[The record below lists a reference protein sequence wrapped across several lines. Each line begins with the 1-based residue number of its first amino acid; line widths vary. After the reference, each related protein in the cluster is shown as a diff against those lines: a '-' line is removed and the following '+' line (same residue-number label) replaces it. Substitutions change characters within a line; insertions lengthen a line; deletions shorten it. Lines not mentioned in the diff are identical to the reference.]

1 MYIEL
6 LCLTGIFYLLLAVA
20 FKEIEPLLIPAATLP
35 MLISVLIDPYI
46 AIMIDIIYSLL
57 VGLMV
62 GFNQEFIFMSLLG
75 GLIGAVK
82 LSHSKQRLDF
92 VKAGLYVSGVNLV
105 SIVGIGLLNSNDIIS
120 VLKSSLWGI
129 VSGTFSIILVIGT
142 LPFWEAAFDILTPL
156 KLLELSNPNNP
167 LLKKLMMDAPG
178 TYHHSIVVANLAEAA
193 SDAIG
198 ANSLLV
204 RVGGLLP

>member
-1 MYIEL
+1 MTQQQIEVLKSLGLLKGSSKIDYGMIIGLFLILGLSLFLSVYYIIKLDKKITTKKMYIEL

-75 GLIGAVK
+75 
-82 LSHSKQRLDF
+82 D
-92 VKAGLYVSGVNLV
+92 
-105 SIVGIGLLNSNDIIS
+105 
-120 VLKSSLWGI
+120 
-129 VSGTFSIILVIGT
+129 
-142 LPFWEAAFDILTPL
+142 
-156 KLLELSNPNNP
+156 
-167 LLKKLMMDAPG
+167 
-178 TYHHSIVVANLAEAA
+178 
-193 SDAIG
+193 
-198 ANSLLV
+198 
-204 RVGGLLP
+204 